1 MLRLEHITAGY
12 NKNPVIKDIDIE
24 FESGKITALIGPNG
38 SGKSTLLKAAVDL
51 CEIYEGAVYLD
62 GKERNVLGNKEFAKY
77 VSYLPQS
84 HSGGSIAV
92 ERMVL
97 HGRFPYLSYP
107 RKYGKKDYEYCC
119 HAIEKTGI
127 SELKGK
133 KLDELSG
140 GQKQKVYIAMAL
152 AGEAQVFLFDEPTT
166 YLDVGYQLE
175 LLDIMVQL
183 REQGKTVIVVL
194 HDIDY
199 AMGIADK
206 LAVMEQGKLLLSDTP
221 VNVYES
227 DVISRVFQVKA
238 KKLSDE
244 EGKMHF
250 YFERIKKG

>member
-12 NKNPVIKDIDIE
+12 NKNSVIKDIDIE
-24 FESGKITALIGPNG
+24 FERGKITALIGPNG

-51 CEIYEGAVYLD
+51 CEIYEGTVYLN
-62 GKERNVLGNKEFAKY
+62 GKDRSRLGNKEFAKH

-84 HSGGSIAV
+84 HSTGAIAV

-107 RKYGKKDYEYCC
+107 RRYGKRDYEYCC
-119 HAIEKTGI
+119 HAMEKAGI

-133 KLDELSG
+133 KLEELSG

-194 HDIDY
+194 HDINY
-199 AMGIADK
+199 AMGISDR
-206 LAVMEQGKLLLSDTP
+206 LAVMEQGKILLADTP

-227 DVISRVFQVKA
+227 GVISRVFQVETKIFT
-238 KKLSDE
+238 DT
-244 EGKMHF
+244 EGKKHF
-250 YFERIKKG
+250 YFEGIKKG

>member
-12 NKNPVIKDIDIE
+12 NKNPVIKDIGIE
-24 FESGKITALIGPNG
+24 FENGKITALIGPNG
-38 SGKSTLLKAAVDL
+38 SGKSTLLKAVVDL

-62 GKERNVLGNKEFAKY
+62 GNERSSLGNKEFAKH

-84 HSGGSIAV
+84 HGTGAIAV

-107 RKYGKKDYEYCC
+107 RRYGRKDYECC
-119 HAIEKTGI
+119 YHAMEKAGI

-133 KLDELSG
+133 KLEELSG

-194 HDIDY
+194 HDINY
-199 AMGIADK
+199 AMGIADR
-206 LAVMEQGKLLLSDTP
+206 LAVMEQGKLLFADTP

-227 DVISRVFQVKA
+227 GVISRVFQVETKILTDA
-238 KKLSDE
+238 
-244 EGKMHF
+244 EGKKHF
-250 YFERIKKG
+250 YFEGIKRG